1 MVQYNHFNYC
11 QDLTTKLK
19 LFADHP
25 EGVFHRA
32 PNSDTLLS
40 ISQRLS
46 SIGHAVLVAID
57 GKDSDFKD
65 NEAEQLLKHP
75 QYFIMILLPASN
87 DDNDAILLAQ
97 EIAEANCV
105 QIMLRMHDQRDKML
119 EGLHGLEKSSFSIGS
134 IGPLGENLYGAV
146 MGFALEHGIST
157 KKDDK
162 YWV

>member
-11 QDLTTKLK
+11 QELIPKLK
-19 LFADHP
+19 LFAEHP

-46 SIGHAVLVAID
+46 SISYPVLVAID
-57 GKDSDFKD
+57 GKDSDFED

-75 QYFIMILLPASN
+75 QFFIMILIPASN
-87 DDNDAILLAQ
+87 DDSDAILSVQ
-97 EIAEANCV
+97 GIAESNCE
-105 QIMLRMHDQRDKML
+105 QIMLKMHMQRDKML
-119 EGLHGLEKSSFSIGS
+119 EGLHGLDKSSFSIGS
-134 IGPLGENLYGAV
+134 IGPMGENLYGAV
-146 MGFALEHGIST
+146 MGFSMKHAITT
-157 KKDDK
+157 KLDNS